1 LDYHHP
7 ILGNKKNIKNKKK
20 KTKQKN
26 DKQGFRQLLVSMMN
40 KRLIISGV
48 VLLTFLA
55 IIVGIGLAIY
65 SATDMSEQWKE
76 MLLLLLGAF
85 IGSYGKIIDYWFSD
99 ADKDKLLVQ
108 KMDEEDGVSLSKVD
122 DKGSITSVEPTVV
135 EEEVLEHPS
144 EQ

>member
-1 LDYHHP
+1 LV
-7 ILGNKKNIKNKKK
+7 IKNKKNK
-20 KTKQKN
+20 KMAKQKN
-26 DKQGFRQLLVSMMN
+26 DTQGFRQLLVSMMN

>member
-1 LDYHHP
+1 MA
-7 ILGNKKNIKNKKK
+7 
-20 KTKQKN
+20 KQKI
-26 DKQGFRQLLVSMMN
+26 DTQGFRQLLVSMMN

-65 SATDMSEQWKE
+65 SATEMSEQWKE

>member
-1 LDYHHP
+1 M
-7 ILGNKKNIKNKKK
+7 
-20 KTKQKN
+20 TKQKN
-26 DKQGFRQLLVSMMN
+26 DNQGFRQLLVSMMN

>member
-1 LDYHHP
+1 MA
-7 ILGNKKNIKNKKK
+7 
-20 KTKQKN
+20 KQKN
-26 DKQGFRQLLVSMMN
+26 DTQGFRQLLVSMMN

>member
-1 LDYHHP
+1 LV
-7 ILGNKKNIKNKKK
+7 IKNKKNK
-20 KTKQKN
+20 KMAKQKI
-26 DKQGFRQLLVSMMN
+26 DTQGFRQLLVSMMN

-65 SATDMSEQWKE
+65 SATEMSEQWKE